1 MENWYEKNLYYR
13 SAQFIVAPHRL
24 FLYFPFFDVNG
35 YDGFLTEHN
44 SRRDDNPDHSP
55 DYSSD
60 HIGGPDNSSCN
71 RRTNDNGQDNGNN
84 RRRRDSDPRIP
95 YADRTFQGY
104 EWGDYLHVSILD
116 DQGTTYDFFVLKYPG
131 VDVETLSVG
140 QKVKV
145 TWQNCDE
152 YLDPPGENVNV
163 DKVLNIELIG

>member
-1 MENWYEKNLYYR
+1 MKRIFIIAVLSLSLLLTACSYIFRFSTSMDTTASSPNTTAAVTIIPTTVQTIAPTT
-13 SAQFIVAPHRL
+13 SAAPTTQAATAEPTTMATTTATTVAAETAIPGSHT
-24 FLYFPFFDVNG
+24 
-35 YDGFLTEHN
+35 LT
-44 SRRDDNPDHSP
+44 
-55 DYSSD
+55 
-60 HIGGPDNSSCN
+60 G
-71 RRTNDNGQDNGNN
+71 
-84 RRRRDSDPRIP
+84 
-95 YADRTFQGY
+95 TFQGY